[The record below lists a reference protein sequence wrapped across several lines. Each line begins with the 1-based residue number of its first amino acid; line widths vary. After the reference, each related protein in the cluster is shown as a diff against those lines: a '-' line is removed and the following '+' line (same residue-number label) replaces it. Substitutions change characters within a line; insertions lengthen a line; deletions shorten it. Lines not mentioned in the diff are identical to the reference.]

1 MGWWLVFWVLVG
13 LFAAWPARSQRENP
27 EENWNVFRVRA
38 EKFYTYINHGDLNNF
53 SFYFSSSTFV
63 DFVRQLGD
71 TTDYYPLKFVWT
83 RQGNYYFILRP
94 VPSVVDTNTYRLY
107 MTRANELKQLF
118 RGLLLDWEKFFVNS
132 PFQDIPED
140 AQVHWGKDTVSVS
153 FWFEEGDKRLFMKRT
168 FFRNGLL
175 ARDLWRDGEARVI
188 NYPVYREVDG
198 RWVCYGWDT
207 QVQQGDSIVS
217 GLAVRADVQKIGQH
231 WLPLRLDVTA
241 QSSKYPGRRST
252 TSIFLKNF
260 LFNEDIEVV
269 KTPTSRS
276 SGKP

>member
-1 MGWWLVFWVLVG
+1 MALLTLTVLCSG
-13 LFAAWPARSQRENP
+13 IGAQSPEAGQ
-27 EENWNVFRVRA
+27 EENWAAFRARA
-38 EKFYTYINHGDLNNF
+38 EKFYTHINRGDLKNF
-53 SFYFSSSTFV
+53 SFFFSSSTFV
-63 DFVRQLGD
+63 NFVRQLGD

-83 RQGNYYFILRP
+83 REGNYYFILRP
-94 VPSVVDTNTYRLY
+94 VPSVVDTSTYRDY
-107 MTRANELKQLF
+107 MMRANELKQLF

-132 PFQDIPED
+132 PFEDIPGD
-140 AQVHWGKDTVSVS
+140 VRVHWGKDTVTAS
-153 FWFEEGDKRLFMKRT
+153 FWFEQGDKRLFMKRT

-175 ARDLWRDGEARVI
+175 ARDLWQDGPARVI
-188 NYPVYREVDG
+188 NYPIYREVNG

-217 GLAVRADVQKIGQH
+217 GLAVRADVQKIGDR

-269 KTPTSRS
+269 KTPPSNP
-276 SGKP
+276 SGQP